1 MEKKIDF
8 LALYQRLFQTLSHGK
23 MQEVMDV
30 SYEITGVPI
39 LAVDIAYNLLGAV
52 PKNKTGDYYWD
63 YLVEHKR
70 YDMDM
75 TVQLYTDGIMQSVNE
90 KEAPYIVDWG
100 AATEEFPKILGVIKI
115 NNIVEGY
122 VVMQCKKGEITEE
135 RMKAM
140 SIIQEACSLML
151 KGKTSENSMESVYLK
166 TFINELFNGR
176 IVSEKQLDLWR
187 KNSRFFPK
195 PPYRIIT
202 VNTNSSSEK
211 NVLSYI
217 SKYFQ
222 NLFSDQMLLI
232 QDRVLYILQY
242 SLLPKMTQMAS
253 NELYIFLCKFNAHC
267 GVSNSFENLL
277 DIGDYKIQAADAMCI
292 GKRLDAH
299 SRIHF
304 YKDYYLPAILMPR
317 INEMPRN
324 NYISPVI
331 EKLREYDKKH
341 STDFLDTL
349 KVYIRN
355 LCSTSDSAAQLHI
368 HRNSFLYRINKIEE
382 VTGVDLREYH
392 TFIHLAINIYIEEI

>member
-1 MEKKIDF
+1 
-8 LALYQRLFQTLSHGK
+8 
-23 MQEVMDV
+23 
-30 SYEITGVPI
+30 
-39 LAVDIAYNLLGAV
+39 
-52 PKNKTGDYYWD
+52 
-63 YLVEHKR
+63 
-70 YDMDM
+70 
-75 TVQLYTDGIMQSVNE
+75 
-90 KEAPYIVDWG
+90 
-100 AATEEFPKILGVIKI
+100 
-115 NNIVEGY
+115 
-122 VVMQCKKGEITEE
+122 MQCKKGEITEE

-187 KNSRFFPK
+187 KNCRFFPK

-292 GKRLDAH
+292 GKRLDVH

-382 VTGVDLREYH
+382 ITGVDLREYH
-392 TFIHLAINIYIEEI
+392 MFIHLAINIYIEEI

>member
-23 MQEVMDV
+23 MQELMDV
-30 SYEITGVPI
+30 SYEVTGVPI

-100 AATEEFPKILGVIKI
+100 AATEEL
-115 NNIVEGY
+115 
-122 VVMQCKKGEITEE
+122 
-135 RMKAM
+135 
-140 SIIQEACSLML
+140 L

-187 KNSRFFPK
+187 KNCRFFPK

-267 GVSNSFENLL
+267 GVSNLFENLL
-277 DIGDYKIQAADAMCI
+277 DIGDYKIQATDAMCI

-382 VTGVDLREYH
+382 ITGVDLREYH
-392 TFIHLAINIYIEEI
+392 MFIHLAINIYIEEI